1 VRSHDGEA
9 SSALRHFGTPFEN
22 VVATTSLFRAP
33 VPEGQRDDTVAHAIA
48 LVEKA
53 IVQQVNG
60 ASDSGR
66 LY

>member
-1 VRSHDGEA
+1 M
-9 SSALRHFGTPFEN
+9 PFEN
-22 VVATTSLFRAP
+22 VVAAASLFRAP

-60 ASDSGR
+60 VSDSGR
-66 LY
+66 LYSRPASSVRASSG